1 MITDICREYP
11 IEEILAATPFADGN
25 INDTYLIET
34 SSGKYVLQR
43 LQKKM
48 DCSKLQFNYE
58 LYSKAC
64 EAEGILYPKWLSLR
78 DGGFFFM
85 DKEGSGWRMYDYLE
99 GDVLCVPLS
108 EAQCYACGYGLGKL
122 HKVLSDL
129 PEMPRPVYPH
139 LHDIDYYYAQYVGA
153 LNSTEICEDNR
164 DKDIEETIR
173 TMMPK
178 VSSVTDAGESVI
190 HGDAKIS
197 NILFQNGK
205 VAGFL
210 DWDTFMTGSVNEEIA
225 DCIRSCCVSD
235 NTLDNAAFRAL
246 INGYRD
252 ASGAGEDITD
262 KVAASFEK
270 ICFELAL
277 RYYTD
282 AISGEKHFK
291 EKYPGYRVTRA
302 KELIKLFTHFRES

>member
-1 MITDICREYP
+1 MITDICREFT
-11 IEEILAATPFADGN
+11 IKDIISATPFSGGN
-25 INDTYLIET
+25 INDTYLIE
-34 SSGKYVLQR
+34 SPSGRYVLQR

-48 DCSKLQFNYE
+48 DCSKLQFNYK
-58 LYSKAC
+58 LYSKVC
-64 EAEGILYPKWLSLR
+64 ESEGILYPKWLSLR
-78 DGGFFFM
+78 EGGFFFT
-85 DKEGSGWRMYDYLE
+85 DKEGCDWRMYVYLE
-99 GDVLCVPLS
+99 GDVLSVPLS
-108 EAQCYACGYGLGKL
+108 EEQCYACGYGLGRL
-122 HKVLSDL
+122 HKVLNGL
-129 PEMPRPVYPH
+129 PDKPMAVYPH
-139 LHDIDYYYAQYVGA
+139 LHDIDYYYGQYVDA
-153 LNSTEICEDNR
+153 LSGKNLCEESR
-164 DKDIEETIR
+164 DKIIEETIR

-178 VSSVTDAGESVI
+178 VSSVPDAGESVI

-205 VAGFL
+205 VTGFL
-210 DWDTFMTGSVNEEIA
+210 DWDTLMTGSVNEEIA

-282 AISGEKHFK
+282 AISDENHFK

-302 KELIKLFTHFRES
+302 KELIELLTHFQES

>member
-11 IEEILAATPFADGN
+11 IEEIFAATPFADGN

-34 SSGKYVLQR
+34 PSERYVLQR

-64 EAEGILYPKWLSLR
+64 EADGILYPKWLSLR

-85 DKEGSGWRMYDYLE
+85 DKEGQNWRMYGYLE
-99 GDVLCVPLS
+99 GDVLIAPLS
-108 EAQCYACGYGLGKL
+108 EEQCYACGYGLGRL

-129 PEMPRPVYPH
+129 PDKPLAVYPH
-139 LHDIDYYYAQYVGA
+139 LHDIGYYYEQYLSA
-153 LNSTEICEDNR
+153 LHDKHLCEGSR
-164 DKDIEETIR
+164 DEDIEETIR
-173 TMMPK
+173 RMIRKIT
-178 VSSVTDAGESVI
+178 SESESVKSVI

-235 NTLDNAAFRAL
+235 NTLDKAAFRAL

-252 ASGAGEDITD
+252 AFGAGEDLAD
-262 KVAASFEK
+262 KAAVSFEK

-282 AISGEKHFK
+282 AISAEKHFK

>member
-1 MITDICREYP
+1 MITDICREFT
-11 IEEILAATPFADGN
+11 IEGITAATPLSGGN

-34 SSGKYVLQR
+34 PSGKYVLQR

-48 DCSKLQFNYE
+48 DPSKLKHNYG
-58 LYSKAC
+58 LYSEAC
-64 EAEGILYPKWLSLR
+64 EAEGILYPRWLSMR
-78 DGGFFFM
+78 DGGFFFT
-85 DKEGSGWRMYDYLE
+85 DKEGCGWRMYGYLE
-99 GDVLCVPLS
+99 GDVLSVPLS
-108 EAQCYACGYGLGKL
+108 EEQCYACGYGLGRL
-122 HKVLSDL
+122 HKVLSGL
-129 PEMPRPVYPH
+129 SEKPLAVYPH
-139 LHDIDYYYAQYVGA
+139 LHDIDFYYGQYVDA
-153 LNSTEICEDNR
+153 LNGKNLCEENR
-164 DKDIEETIR
+164 DTDIEETIR
-173 TMMPK
+173 KMMPK
-178 VSSVTDAGESVI
+178 ISFGADAGESVI

-210 DWDTFMTGSVNEEIA
+210 DWDTLMTGSVNEEIA

-235 NTLDNAAFRAL
+235 NTLIKAASQAL
-246 INGYRD
+246 ITGYRD
-252 ASGAGEDITD
+252 ASGAGEDIEG

-282 AISGEKHFK
+282 AISQEKHFK